1 MIKKY
6 GAKRQ
11 RERRKGG
18 KEEGGGRGRKGE
30 KKHSSR
36 QKNYLIT
43 PRPGIEPGSSA

>member
-1 MIKKY
+1 MV
-6 GAKRQ
+6 Q
-11 RERRKGG
+11 KGKG
-18 KEEGGGRGRKGE
+18 KEEREGKKRGEGEEGKE